1 MVRYGYLYIVKKIE
15 FYKYN
20 FFKEMDKC
28 KFDDIK
34 IIVGKLQLFLDTLFD
49 KLYNF
54 GIDTDQ
60 YELDHVCYRVTTLD
74 EYIVIK
80 SKFKNISRLLIESPV
95 QGRLISIWKLFEPIK
110 YKDREIYLI
119 ELPMVKINSL
129 YTSGWEHCEF
139 VIDNFNDFQDKYSN
153 IQFDTTGISKIINPD
168 LRLELDNNPNYRIN
182 CKFHLQSIESVISL
196 K

>member
-1 MVRYGYLYIVKKIE
+1 MVVKKIE

-28 KFDDIK
+28 KLDDIK
-34 IIVGKLQLFLDTLFD
+34 IILEKLQVFLDILFD

-74 EYIVIK
+74 EYIIMK
-80 SKFKNISRLLIESPV
+80 SKFKNISKLLIESPI

-153 IQFDTTGISKIINPD
+153 IQFDTTGLYKTINSD
-168 LRLELDNNPNYRIN
+168 LRLELGNRMN
-182 CKFHLQSIESVISL
+182 CKFHLQSLESVINL